1 MFASNSVLLT
11 PLLNQTTIPTLLHKL
26 KSNESVAH
34 VSMSEPSGSK
44 REQHTL
50 TYLSQFGSN
59 LLDSLIRK
67 FSNPDTARRNRFLLL
82 VATALLLTVTILP
95 SQHTAYFS
103 YKVGQIATSDIR
115 VTQDLLVEDKALT
128 EQRRKDAANNA
139 PVVYNLS
146 DQVPGALI
154 DKLSKTLEIVRS
166 DRDAKR
172 DKSISEWR
180 TLLTPLLDTDLNEA
194 EIVALTR
201 IKSDKLF
208 LASAGELLNSLYQR
222 KIVLEGKAFQTD
234 LRRGLEIS
242 DNNGHTI
249 GGGDSSTSFTEI
261 AEARRIVSTWSFE
274 GTGAASDNTRVSAVI
289 ARILLPNLF
298 YNREATEVRSRSAME
313 TVRPVLFKLQ
323 KGEMVVRVGERVT
336 PEQSHKLQ
344 AIYGNQ
350 QSGSRIFTAVGTFA
364 LILVLF
370 YFPYRFACKNIRKF
384 NPTNKDVLLISL
396 LITISFICFKTALLI
411 THNIGSV
418 FPSISA
424 ASYFYLFPFAAGAM
438 IVRIF
443 INSEVAL
450 VCCAILAPLLGI
462 MFENNMLVVIY
473 SLLGSIVGAHGVRH
487 CTSRSTVYAAG
498 IKVSVVNLALALSFQ
513 TFNNAIFTTQSLYIA
528 FFALLSGFICAG
540 FVSSFI
546 PLIET
551 LFQYTTDIKLLELAN
566 LNSPV
571 LRELMIKAPG
581 TYHHSVVVGN
591 LVEAAAESIGAN
603 PLLARVSAYYHDIGK
618 AAKPLYFIENQAGEE
633 NRHDK
638 LTPSMSALILIS
650 HIKEGAE
657 QAREHR
663 LGQPIIDI
671 IRQHHGTALIKFF
684 YERAKC
690 QALASG
696 QLIEEKD
703 FRYPGPKPQTR
714 EAGIVMLADCVE
726 AASRTLMNPTPDR
739 IQGLVQKL
747 INNVFIDG
755 QLDECE
761 LTLKNL
767 HEIAKSFTGIL
778 NGIFHHR
785 IDYPEPVSK
794 GGDRAKKSKVREMF
808 KTERGVETHA
818 DTDDQPPETPAL
830 QDSTPQ
836 KSGGENLKR
845 LGMY

>member
-1 MFASNSVLLT
+1 MAE
-11 PLLNQTTIPTLLHKL
+11 Q
-26 KSNESVAH
+26 
-34 VSMSEPSGSK
+34 SGSK
-44 REQHTL
+44 REQNTF

-59 LLDSLIRK
+59 LLDSLIK
-67 FSNPDTARRNRFLLL
+67 TFSNPDTARRNRFILL
-82 VATALLLTVTILP
+82 VSTALLLTFTILP
-95 SQHTAYFS
+95 SQHTSSLS
-103 YKVGQIATSDIR
+103 YKVGDIALSDIR

-146 DQVPGALI
+146 DQVAGTLV
-154 DKLSKTLEIVRS
+154 DKLQHALVIVRS
-166 DRDAKR
+166 GREVKPE
-172 DKSISEWR
+172 KSVSQWR
-180 TLLTPLLDTDLNEA
+180 VQLTPLLDTDLNEA
-194 EIVALTR
+194 EILALTR

-208 LASAGELLNSLYQR
+208 LTSAAELLNELYQR
-222 KIVLEGKAFQTD
+222 KIVLDGKVFQTD
-234 LRRGLEIS
+234 TRRGVEIS
-242 DNNGHTI
+242 DNNGHPI
-249 GGGDSSTSFTEI
+249 GGGDYSTGFTEI
-261 AEARRIVSTWSFE
+261 SEARRIVSNWNFKGVGFS
-274 GTGAASDNTRVSAVI
+274 SDSAHISAVF

-298 YNREATEVRSRSAME
+298 YNREASEVRSRSAME

-323 KGEMVVRVGERVT
+323 KGEMVVRVGERIT
-336 PEQSHKLQ
+336 PEQAHKLQ
-344 AIYGNQ
+344 AIFGNQ
-350 QSGSRIFTAVGTFA
+350 RSGSRLFTAIGTFA

-384 NPTNKDVLLISL
+384 NPTNKDVLIISL
-396 LITISFICFKTALLI
+396 LITASFICFKTALLI
-411 THNIGSV
+411 THNIGPV
-418 FPSISA
+418 FPSVDAS
-424 ASYFYLFPFAAGAM
+424 SYFYLFPFAAGAM
-438 IVRIF
+438 IVRVF
-443 INSEVAL
+443 LNSEVAL
-450 VCCAILAPLLGI
+450 VYCAILAPLLGI

-487 CTSRSTVYAAG
+487 CTSRGTVYTAG
-498 IKVSVVNLALALSFQ
+498 FKVSIVNLALALSFQ
-513 TFNNAIFTTQSLYIA
+513 TLNNAIFTMQTLYIA
-528 FFALLSGFICAG
+528 FFALLSGFISAG

-571 LRELMIKAPG
+571 LRELMVKAPG
-581 TYHHSVVVGN
+581 TYHHSVIVGN

-603 PLLARVSAYYHDIGK
+603 PLLARVAAYYHDIGK
-618 AAKPLYFIENQAGEE
+618 AGKPLYFIENQAGEE

-657 QAREHR
+657 LARENR

-684 YERAKC
+684 YERAKS
-690 QALASG
+690 QAASTG
-696 QLIEEKD
+696 QSVDERD

-726 AASRTLMNPTPDR
+726 AASRTLVNPTQDR

-785 IDYPEPVSK
+785 IDYPEPAHK
-794 GGDRAKKSKVREMF
+794 GGGSPRKAEVRDYAKNEQGAASHVDI
-808 KTERGVETHA
+808 VE
-818 DTDDQPPETPAL
+818 QSPETPQL
-830 QDSTPQ
+830 QEPAAQ

-845 LGMY
+845 LGMS

>member
-1 MFASNSVLLT
+1 
-11 PLLNQTTIPTLLHKL
+11 
-26 KSNESVAH
+26 
-34 VSMSEPSGSK
+34 MSDQPGI
-44 REQHTL
+44 RQEQNTL

-59 LLDSLIRK
+59 LLDSLVRK
-67 FSNPDTARRNRFLLL
+67 FSNPEKTRRNRFILL
-82 VATALLLTVTILP
+82 VSTSIFLTLAILP
-95 SQHTAYFS
+95 SQQISHFN
-103 YKVGQIATSDIR
+103 YKTGDIAKSDIR

-128 EQRRKDAANNA
+128 EQRRKDAAGNA
-139 PVVYNLS
+139 PVIYNFS
-146 DQVPGALI
+146 DQVSGALN
-154 DKLSKTLEIVRS
+154 DKLKQAMVIVRS
-166 DRDAKR
+166 GREVKPE
-172 DKSISEWR
+172 KSVTQWR
-180 TLLTPLLDTDLNEA
+180 EQLMPILDTDLSES
-194 EIVALTR
+194 EIMALIR

-208 LASAGELLNSLYQR
+208 MGSVAELLKELYQR
-222 KIVLEGKAFQTD
+222 KIVLDGKVYQTD
-234 LRRGLEIS
+234 TRRGLEIA
-242 DNNGHTI
+242 DNNGHII
-249 GGGDSSTSFTEI
+249 GSGDFSQDITEI
-261 AEARRIVSTWSFE
+261 TEARRVVNSWSFK
-274 GTGAASDNTRVSAVI
+274 GTGVSSDNAHISAVI
-289 ARILLPNLF
+289 SRILLPNLF
-298 YNREATEVRSRSAME
+298 YNREASEARSRSAME

-323 KGEMVVRVGERVT
+323 KGEMVVRVGERIT
-336 PEQSHKLQ
+336 TEQAHKLQ
-344 AIYGNQ
+344 AIFGDQ
-350 QSGSRIFTAVGTFA
+350 QSDSRLFTAFGTCA

-384 NPTNKDVLLISL
+384 NPTNKDVLIISL

-418 FPSISA
+418 FPSVDAS
-424 ASYFYLFPFAAGAM
+424 SYFYLFPFAAGAM

-450 VCCAILAPLLGI
+450 VYCAILAPLLGI

-487 CTSRSTVYAAG
+487 CTSRGTVYAAG
-498 IKVSVVNLALALSFQ
+498 IKVSVVNFALALSFQ
-513 TFNNAIFTTQSLYIA
+513 TFNNAIFSTQTLYAA
-528 FFALLSGFICAG
+528 FFALLSGFISAG

-546 PLIET
+546 PLVET

-571 LRELMIKAPG
+571 LRELMVKAPG

-603 PLLARVSAYYHDIGK
+603 PLLARVAAYYHDIGK
-618 AAKPLYFIENQAGEE
+618 ASKPLYFIENQAGEE

-684 YERAKC
+684 YERAKG
-690 QALASG
+690 QAATTG
-696 QLIEEKD
+696 QIVEEKD

-726 AASRTLMNPTPDR
+726 AASRTLVNPTSDR
-739 IQGLVQKL
+739 IQGLVQKI
-747 INNVFIDG
+747 INNIFIDG

-785 IDYPEPVSK
+785 IDYPEPAYK
-794 GGDRAKKSKVREMF
+794 GK
-808 KTERGVETHA
+808 KTEAREHVTTEHGEETHV
-818 DTDDQPPETPAL
+818 DTVEQSPETAAL
-830 QDSTPQ
+830 QGATAQ
-836 KSGGENLKR
+836 KGGGENLKR
-845 LGMY
+845 LGMS

>member
-1 MFASNSVLLT
+1 M
-11 PLLNQTTIPTLLHKL
+11 QL
-26 KSNESVAH
+26 KSICPLAYA
-34 VSMSEPSGSK
+34 SMSEQSGSK

-59 LLDSLIRK
+59 MLDSLIKR
-67 FSNPDTARRNRFLLL
+67 FSNPETASRNRFILL
-82 VATALLLTVTILP
+82 VSTALLLTLTILP
-95 SQHTAYFS
+95 SQHTSSLS
-103 YKVGQIATSDIR
+103 YKVGDIATSDIR
-115 VTQDLLVEDKALT
+115 VTQDMLFEDRALT
-128 EQRRKDAANNA
+128 EQRRKDAGNSA

-146 DQVPGALI
+146 DQVSGALV
-154 DKLSKTLEIVRS
+154 DKLQQALEVVRAG
-166 DRDAKR
+166 RDVKPEYSLAL
-172 DKSISEWR
+172 WR
-180 TLLTPLLDTDLNEA
+180 AHLTPVLDTDLSEA
-194 EIVALTR
+194 EIMALTR
-201 IKSDKLF
+201 IKSDKIF
-208 LASAGELLNSLYQR
+208 LVSAAEMMNELYQR
-222 KIVLEGKAFQTD
+222 RIVLDGKVFQTD
-234 LRRGLEIS
+234 IRRGLEIS
-242 DNNGHTI
+242 DNNGHPI
-249 GGGDSSTSFTEI
+249 GGGDFSTGVTEI
-261 AEARRIVSTWSFE
+261 GEARHIVNSWSFK
-274 GTGAASDNTRVSAVI
+274 GVGAVSDSARISAVI
-289 ARILLPNLF
+289 SRILLPNLF
-298 YNREATEVRSRSAME
+298 FNKEASEARSRNAME
-313 TVRPVLFKLQ
+313 TVRSVLFKLQ
-323 KGEMVVRVGERVT
+323 KGEMVVRVGERIT
-336 PEQSHKLQ
+336 SEQAHKIE
-344 AIYGNQ
+344 AIFGSQ
-350 QSGSRIFTAVGTFA
+350 SSGSRIFKALGTFA

-384 NPTNKDVLLISL
+384 NPTNKDVLIISL

-411 THNIGSV
+411 THNIGTV
-418 FPSISA
+418 FPSIDAS
-424 ASYFYLFPFAAGAM
+424 SYFYLFPFAAGAM

-450 VCCAILAPLLGI
+450 VYCAILAPLLGI

-473 SLLGSIVGAHGVRH
+473 SLLGSIIGAHGVRH
-487 CTSRSTVYAAG
+487 CTSRGTVYTAG
-498 IKVSVVNLALALSFQ
+498 FKISIVNLALALSFQ
-513 TFNNAIFTTQSLYIA
+513 TFNNAIFTTQTLFVA
-528 FFALLSGFICAG
+528 FFALLSGFISAG

-546 PLIET
+546 PLIES

-571 LRELMIKAPG
+571 LRELMVKAPG
-581 TYHHSVVVGN
+581 TYHHSVIVGN

-603 PLLARVSAYYHDIGK
+603 PLLARVAAYYHDIGK
-618 AAKPLYFIENQAGEE
+618 SLKPHYFIENQAGEE

-650 HIKEGAE
+650 HIKDGVEM
-657 QAREHR
+657 ARENR

-684 YERAKC
+684 YERAKS
-690 QALASG
+690 QSILNG
-696 QLIEEKD
+696 QTVEEKD

-726 AASRTLMNPTPDR
+726 AASRTIVNPTPDR

-785 IDYPEPVSK
+785 VNYPEPAHK
-794 GGDRAKKSKVREMF
+794 GGDGSRKPEVREHA
-808 KTERGVETHA
+808 KNGHGGELHVDNVE
-818 DTDDQPPETPAL
+818 QSPETPAL
-830 QDSTPQ
+830 QESAAQ

-845 LGMY
+845 LGMS

>member
-1 MFASNSVLLT
+1 
-11 PLLNQTTIPTLLHKL
+11 
-26 KSNESVAH
+26 
-34 VSMSEPSGSK
+34 MSEQPGNK
-44 REQHTL
+44 QEQHTY
-50 TYLSQFGSN
+50 TYLSRFGSN
-59 LLDSLIRK
+59 LLDSLVKR
-67 FSNPDTARRNRFLLL
+67 FSNPETARRNRFLLL
-82 VATALLLTVTILP
+82 VSTALLLTFAILP
-95 SQHTAYFS
+95 NQHTSIIAY
-103 YKVGQIATSDIR
+103 KAGEIASSDIR

-146 DQVPGALI
+146 DQVAGALI
-154 DKLSKTLEIVRS
+154 DKLQQSLSVVRGNREAKPEKTS
-166 DRDAKR
+166 AQ
-172 DKSISEWR
+172 WR
-180 TLLTPLLDTDLNEA
+180 TLLMPMLDTDLSEA
-194 EIVALTR
+194 EIQALIR
-201 IKSDKLF
+201 IKSDKQF
-208 LASAGELLNSLYQR
+208 MTSVSALLSELYQR
-222 KIVLEGKAFQTD
+222 RIVLDEKVFQTD
-234 LRRGLEIS
+234 SRRGLEIS
-242 DNNGHTI
+242 DNNGHLLKE
-249 GGGDSSTSFTEI
+249 GSAAGVVEI
-261 AEARRIVSTWSFE
+261 AEARRTVATWIFKGVATPADS
-274 GTGAASDNTRVSAVI
+274 SKISAVI
-289 ARILLPNLF
+289 ARVLLPNLF
-298 YNREATEVRSRSAME
+298 YNREASEARARTAME

-323 KGEMVVRVGERVT
+323 KGEMVVRIGERIT
-336 PEQSHKLQ
+336 TEQSRKLE
-344 AIYGNQ
+344 AIF
-350 QSGSRIFTAVGTFA
+350 GSQRTGSLLYTALGTFA
-364 LILVLF
+364 LIMVLF

-384 NPTNKDVLLISL
+384 NPTNKDVLIISL
-396 LITISFICFKTALLI
+396 LIAISFICYKTALLI

-418 FPSISA
+418 FPSVDAS
-424 ASYFYLFPFAAGAM
+424 SYFYLFPFAAGAM

-443 INSEVAL
+443 LNSEVAL
-450 VCCAILAPLLGI
+450 VFCAILAPLLGI

-487 CTSRSTVYAAG
+487 CTCRGTVYLAG
-498 IKVSVVNLALALSFQ
+498 IKVSVVNLAMAVAFQ
-513 TFNNAIFTTQSLYIA
+513 TFNNAIFTTQTLYVA
-528 FFALLSGFICAG
+528 FFALLSGFISAG

-546 PLIET
+546 PLVET

-571 LRELMIKAPG
+571 LRELMVKAPG

-603 PLLARVSAYYHDIGK
+603 PLLARVAAYYHDIGK
-618 AAKPLYFIENQAGEE
+618 ATKPQYFIENQAGEE

-638 LTPSMSALILIS
+638 LSPSMSALILIS

-657 QAREHR
+657 LAREHR

-684 YERAKC
+684 YERAKS
-690 QALASG
+690 QAAASG
-696 QLIEEKD
+696 QSVEEKD

-726 AASRTLMNPTPDR
+726 AASRTLVNPTPDR

-785 IDYPEPVSK
+785 IDYPEPAHK
-794 GGDRAKKSKVREMF
+794 GGDRSKKPEPRDQAKNEHGEVL
-808 KTERGVETHA
+808 HA
-818 DTDDQPPETPAL
+818 DTVDQSSEAPPVQEPE
-830 QDSTPQ
+830 PQ
-836 KSGGENLKR
+836 KSGTENLKR
-845 LGMY
+845 LGMS

>member
-1 MFASNSVLLT
+1 MAEQNGRMLEQNSLT
-11 PLLNQTTIPTLLHKL
+11 KL
-26 KSNESVAH
+26 S
-34 VSMSEPSGSK
+34 
-44 REQHTL
+44 R
-50 TYLSQFGSN
+50 FGSN

-67 FSNPDTARRNRFLLL
+67 FSNPETSRRNRFILL
-82 VATALLLTVTILP
+82 VTTSLLLTITILP
-95 SQHTAYFS
+95 SQHTSTLS
-103 YKVGQIATSDIR
+103 YKVGDIATSDIR
-115 VTQDLLVEDKALT
+115 ASQDQLVEAKALT

-146 DQVPGALI
+146 DQLAGALH
-154 DKLSKTLEIVRS
+154 DKLQQALIIVRATDDENS
-166 DRDAKR
+166 KKTIAQLRAV
-172 DKSISEWR
+172 
-180 TLLTPLLDTDLNEA
+180 LTPLLDTELSDA
-194 EIVALTR
+194 EIITLTR
-201 IKSDKLF
+201 ITSDRLF
-208 LASAGELLNSLYQR
+208 LASASELLGELFQR
-222 KIVLEGKAFQTD
+222 KIVLDANVFQTD
-234 LRRGLEIS
+234 IRRGLEIT
-242 DNNGHTI
+242 DNNGHKI
-249 GGGDSSTSFTEI
+249 GGGDVTTSFI
-261 AEARRIVSTWSFE
+261 GIDDARRIVTRWSFK
-274 GTGAASDNTRVSAVI
+274 GVGNPSDNARIAAVI
-289 ARILLPNLF
+289 ARIMLPNLF
-298 YNREATEVRSRSAME
+298 YNREASEVRSRSAME

-323 KGEMVVRVGERVT
+323 KGEMVVRVGERIT
-336 PEQSHKLQ
+336 AEQAQKLEAAFGDQ
-344 AIYGNQ
+344 H
-350 QSGSRIFTAVGTFA
+350 SGSWLFKALGTCT
-364 LILVLF
+364 LIMVLF

-384 NPTNKDVLLISL
+384 NPTNKDVLIISL

-411 THNIGSV
+411 TYNIGAV
-418 FPSISA
+418 FPSVDS
-424 ASYFYLFPFAAGAM
+424 SNYFYLFPFAAGAM

-450 VCCAILAPLLGI
+450 VYCAILAPLLGI
-462 MFENNMLVVIY
+462 MFENNMLVIIY
-473 SLLGSIVGAHGVRH
+473 SLLGGIVGAHGVRH
-487 CTSRSTVYAAG
+487 CTSRGTIYTAG
-498 IKVSVVNLALALSFQ
+498 IKVSIVNLALALSFQ
-513 TFNNAIFTTQSLYIA
+513 TLNNAIVTMQTLYVA

-546 PLIET
+546 PLVET

-571 LRELMIKAPG
+571 LRELMVKAPG
-581 TYHHSVVVGN
+581 TYHHSIIVGN

-638 LTPSMSALILIS
+638 LSPSMSALILIS
-650 HIKEGAE
+650 HIKEGVE
-657 QAREHR
+657 LARENR

-684 YERAKC
+684 YERAKS
-690 QALASG
+690 QAKSND
-696 QLIEEKD
+696 QVVEEKD

-726 AASRTLMNPTPDR
+726 AASRTLVNPTSDR

-767 HEIAKSFTGIL
+767 HEIARSFTTIL

-785 IDYPEPVSK
+785 VEYPEPAHK
-794 GGDRAKKSKVREMF
+794 GGDRSRKSTVRENG
-808 KTERGVETHA
+808 KIEQGVVPHDSIVE
-818 DTDDQPPETPAL
+818 QPPETPSFQESAA
-830 QDSTPQ
+830 Q

-845 LGMY
+845 LGMS

>member
-1 MFASNSVLLT
+1 MAEQNGRMLEQNSLT
-11 PLLNQTTIPTLLHKL
+11 KL
-26 KSNESVAH
+26 S
-34 VSMSEPSGSK
+34 
-44 REQHTL
+44 R
-50 TYLSQFGSN
+50 FGSN

-67 FSNPDTARRNRFLLL
+67 FSNPETSRRNRFILL
-82 VATALLLTVTILP
+82 VTTSLLLTITILP
-95 SQHTAYFS
+95 SQHTSTLS
-103 YKVGQIATSDIR
+103 YKVGDIATSDIR
-115 VTQDLLVEDKALT
+115 ASQDQLVEAKALT

-146 DQVPGALI
+146 DQLAGALH
-154 DKLSKTLEIVRS
+154 DKLQQALIIVRATDDENS
-166 DRDAKR
+166 KKTIAQLRAV
-172 DKSISEWR
+172 
-180 TLLTPLLDTDLNEA
+180 LTPLLDTELSDA
-194 EIVALTR
+194 EIIALTR
-201 IKSDKLF
+201 ITSDRLF
-208 LASAGELLNSLYQR
+208 LASASELLGELFQR
-222 KIVLEGKAFQTD
+222 KIVLDANVFQTD
-234 LRRGLEIS
+234 IRRGLEIT
-242 DNNGHTI
+242 DNNGHKI
-249 GGGDSSTSFTEI
+249 GGGDVTTSFI
-261 AEARRIVSTWSFE
+261 GIDDARRIVTRWSFK
-274 GTGAASDNTRVSAVI
+274 GVGNPSDNARIAAVI
-289 ARILLPNLF
+289 ARIMLPNLF
-298 YNREATEVRSRSAME
+298 YNRKASEVRSRSAME

-323 KGEMVVRVGERVT
+323 KGEMVVRVGERIT
-336 PEQSHKLQ
+336 AEQAQKLEAAFGDQ
-344 AIYGNQ
+344 H
-350 QSGSRIFTAVGTFA
+350 SGSWLFKALGTCT
-364 LILVLF
+364 LIMVLF

-384 NPTNKDVLLISL
+384 NPTNKDVLIISL

-411 THNIGSV
+411 TYNIGAV
-418 FPSISA
+418 FPSVDS
-424 ASYFYLFPFAAGAM
+424 SNYFYLFPFAAGAM

-450 VCCAILAPLLGI
+450 VYCAILAPLLGI
-462 MFENNMLVVIY
+462 MFENNMLVIIY
-473 SLLGSIVGAHGVRH
+473 SLLGGIVGAHGVRH
-487 CTSRSTVYAAG
+487 CTSRGTIYTAG
-498 IKVSVVNLALALSFQ
+498 IKVSIVNLALALSFQ
-513 TFNNAIFTTQSLYIA
+513 TLNNAIVTMQTLYVA

-546 PLIET
+546 PLVET

-571 LRELMIKAPG
+571 LRELMVKAPG
-581 TYHHSVVVGN
+581 TYHHSIIVGN

-638 LTPSMSALILIS
+638 LSPSMSALILIS
-650 HIKEGAE
+650 HIKEGVE
-657 QAREHR
+657 LARENR

-684 YERAKC
+684 YERAKS
-690 QALASG
+690 QAKSND
-696 QLIEEKD
+696 QVVEEKD

-726 AASRTLMNPTPDR
+726 AASRTLVNPTSDR

-767 HEIAKSFTGIL
+767 HEIARSFTTIL

-785 IDYPEPVSK
+785 VEYPEPAHK
-794 GGDRAKKSKVREMF
+794 GGDRSRKSTVRENG
-808 KTERGVETHA
+808 KIEQGVVPHDSIVE
-818 DTDDQPPETPAL
+818 QPPETPSFQESAA
-830 QDSTPQ
+830 Q

-845 LGMY
+845 LGMS

>member
-1 MFASNSVLLT
+1 M
-11 PLLNQTTIPTLLHKL
+11 L
-26 KSNESVAH
+26 KFNHQVAH
-34 VSMSEPSGSK
+34 VFMAEQPGSK
-44 REQHTL
+44 QEQHTL

-59 LLDSLIRK
+59 LLDSLIK
-67 FSNPDTARRNRFLLL
+67 QFSNPDTASRNRFILL
-82 VATALLLTVTILP
+82 VSTSLLLTLAILP
-95 SQHTAYFS
+95 NQHTSKLS
-103 YKVGQIATSDIR
+103 YKIGDIATSDIR
-115 VTQDLLVEDKALT
+115 VTQDLLVEDRALT
-128 EQRRKDAANNA
+128 EQRRKDAGNNA
-139 PVVYNLS
+139 PVVYNLR
-146 DQVPGALI
+146 DQVSGVII
-154 DKLSKTLEIVRS
+154 DKLQQALTIVRS
-166 DRDAKR
+166 GREVKPE
-172 DKSISEWR
+172 KTISQLR
-180 TLLTPLLDTDLNEA
+180 AQLTPLLDTDLSDA
-194 EIVALTR
+194 EILALTR
-201 IKSDKLF
+201 IKSDKIF
-208 LASAGELLNSLYQR
+208 LARAAELLNELYQR
-222 KIVLEGKAFQTD
+222 KIVLDGKVFQSD
-234 LRRGLEIS
+234 SRRGLEIS
-242 DNNGHTI
+242 DDNGHPI
-249 GGGDSSTSFTEI
+249 GGDISTGFTEI
-261 AEARRIVSTWSFE
+261 GEARRIVGSWSFK
-274 GTGAASDNTRVSAVI
+274 GVGADSDNARISAVI

-298 YNREATEVRSRSAME
+298 SNIEATEVRSRRAME
-313 TVRPVLFKLQ
+313 TVRPILFKLQ
-323 KGEMVVRVGERVT
+323 KGEMVVRTGERIT
-336 PEQSHKLQ
+336 PEQAHKLE
-344 AIYGNQ
+344 AIFGNQ
-350 QSGSRIFTAVGTFA
+350 HGGSRLFTAIGTFA

-384 NPTNKDVLLISL
+384 NPTNKDVLIISL

-411 THNIGSV
+411 THNIGPV
-418 FPSISA
+418 FPSVD
-424 ASYFYLFPFAAGAM
+424 ASNYFYLFPFAAGAM

-450 VCCAILAPLLGI
+450 VYCAILAPLLGI

-473 SLLGSIVGAHGVRH
+473 SLLGGIIGAHGVRH
-487 CTSRSTVYAAG
+487 CTSRGTIYTAG

-513 TFNNAIFTTQSLYIA
+513 TFNNDIFTMQTLYVA
-528 FFALLSGFICAG
+528 FFALLSGFISAG

-581 TYHHSVVVGN
+581 TYHHSIVVGN

-603 PLLARVSAYYHDIGK
+603 PLLARVAAYYHDIGK
-618 AAKPLYFIENQAGEE
+618 ASKPHYFIENQAGEE

-650 HIKEGAE
+650 HIREGAE
-657 QAREHR
+657 LARENR
-663 LGQPIIDI
+663 LGQQIIDI

-684 YERAKC
+684 YERAKS
-690 QALASG
+690 QAASNG
-696 QLIEEKD
+696 QTVEENE

-726 AASRTLMNPTPDR
+726 AASRTLVNPSPDS

-747 INNVFIDG
+747 INNIFIDG

-785 IDYPEPVSK
+785 IDYPEPAYK
-794 GGDRAKKSKVREMF
+794 GGIRSKKTGPRDHA
-808 KTERGVETHA
+808 KTEHEVETHV
-818 DTDDQPPETPAL
+818 DTAEQSPETPSLHKPAVK
-830 QDSTPQ
+830 

-845 LGMY
+845 LGMS

>member
-1 MFASNSVLLT
+1 
-11 PLLNQTTIPTLLHKL
+11 
-26 KSNESVAH
+26 
-34 VSMSEPSGSK
+34 MSEQPGSK
-44 REQHTL
+44 QEQHTL

-59 LLDSLIRK
+59 LLDTMIKK
-67 FSNPDTARRNRFLLL
+67 FSNPETARRNRFILL
-82 VATALLLTVTILP
+82 VSTALLLTLVILP
-95 SQHTAYFS
+95 NQHVSSFN
-103 YKVGQIATSDIR
+103 YKVGDIATSDIR
-115 VTQDLLVEDKALT
+115 VTQDLLAEDRALT
-128 EQRRKDAANNA
+128 EQRRKDAGNNA
-139 PVVYNLS
+139 PVVYNLN
-146 DQVPGALI
+146 DQVAGALV
-154 DKLSKTLEIVRS
+154 DKLNQALSITRAA
-166 DRDAKR
+166 RDEKQE
-172 DKSISEWR
+172 KSMSQLR
-180 TLLTPLLDTDLNEA
+180 AQLTPLLDTDLSDA
-194 EIVALTR
+194 EILALTR
-201 IKSDKLF
+201 IKSDKIF
-208 LASAGELLNSLYQR
+208 LASAGELLNELYQR
-222 KIVLEGKAFQTD
+222 KIVLDGKVFQTD
-234 LRRGLEIS
+234 TRRGLEIT
-242 DNNGHTI
+242 DNNGHPV
-249 GGGDSSTSFTEI
+249 GSADFSSNVTEI
-261 AEARRIVSTWSFE
+261 GEARRLVGTWNFKGVGSV
-274 GTGAASDNTRVSAVI
+274 ADNVRISAII

-298 YNREATEVRSRSAME
+298 FNREASEVRSRRAME

-323 KGEMVVRVGERVT
+323 KGEMVVRIGERIT
-336 PEQSHKLQ
+336 PEQAHKLE
-344 AIYGNQ
+344 AIFGSQ
-350 QSGSRIFTAVGTFA
+350 RSGHRLFTALGTFA

-411 THNIGSV
+411 THNIGPV
-418 FPSISA
+418 FPA
-424 ASYFYLFPFAAGAM
+424 VDATSYFYLFPFAAGTM

-487 CTSRSTVYAAG
+487 CTSRGTVYAAG
-498 IKVSVVNLALALSFQ
+498 IKVSVVNLALAVSFQ
-513 TFNNAIFTTQSLYIA
+513 TFNNAIFSMQTVYVA
-528 FFALLSGFICAG
+528 FFALLSGFISAG
-540 FVSSFI
+540 FVSGFI

-571 LRELMIKAPG
+571 LRELMVKAPG

-603 PLLARVSAYYHDIGK
+603 PLLARVAAYYHDIGK
-618 AAKPLYFIENQAGEE
+618 ASKPLYFIENQAGEE

-657 QAREHR
+657 LAREHR
-663 LGQPIIDI
+663 LGQPIVDI
-671 IRQHHGTALIKFF
+671 IRQHHGTALIRFF
-684 YERAKC
+684 YERARS
-690 QALASG
+690 QAASG
-696 QLIEEKD
+696 GQAVEEKD

-726 AASRTLMNPTPDR
+726 AASRTLINPTPDR

-785 IDYPEPVSK
+785 IDYPEPAYK
-794 GGDRAKKSKVREMF
+794 GADRPRKVEARDHA
-808 KTERGVETHA
+808 KTEHGAETHV
-818 DTDDQPPETPAL
+818 DTVEQSPETPAL
-830 QDSTPQ
+830 QEPAPQ
-836 KSGGENLKR
+836 KGGDENLKR
-845 LGMY
+845 LGMS